1 MGLFDGISS
10 MITGA
15 LGSSGASPVTDQL
28 MGVLQEHGV
37 SGMTGLISHFEQA
50 GLGEHMAS
58 WVGTGENLP
67 IDAASIQ
74 AALGMPI
81 VASIAAKLGVDPATA
96 TQLLA
101 QHLPNIVNGATPG
114 GDVPD
119 RATS

>member
-15 LGSSGASPVTDQL
+15 MGGGANPVTDQL

-37 SGMTGLISHFEQA
+37 SGMSGLVSQFEQA

-74 AALGMPI
+74 AALGTPI

-96 TQLLA
+96 SQLLA
-101 QHLPNIVNGATPG
+101 QHLPSIVNGATPG
-114 GDVPD
+114 GAVPD
-119 RATS
+119 GTPS